1 MAHNADTQ
9 PQAFPVA
16 FDDIRHVIPL
26 EDTETGK
33 LQNVLVQHAY
43 AAGPYH
49 ERAPH
54 SKLPRYSRYV
64 AGLDIE
70 IPWPMEEEP
79 VITDGD
85 MDTPRMEV
93 ETSTFVATLSQPPMP
108 STVIDELRNKYSKFR
123 TRHDPEYLRA
133 KMTEDYEKE
142 YRETVSLF
150 TPKTDAANLQ
160 MSKGLARRK
169 TKLDADG
176 NMQMSKD
183 TIKFINAQLQKAT
196 ISAQPAPKKTKA
208 KLVKPKQAKAKTTA

>member
-1 MAHNADTQ
+1 MGQKADLQ

-16 FDDIRHVIPL
+16 FDDVRHVIPL

-49 ERAPH
+49 ERAAH

-70 IPWPMEEEP
+70 IPWPKEEEP
-79 VITDGD
+79 AITDGD

-142 YRETVSLF
+142 YRETMNLW
-150 TPKTDAANLQ
+150 TPKKEAANLR
-160 MSKGLARRK
+160 MSQGLEKRK
-169 TKLDADG
+169 AKLDADG
-176 NMQMSKD
+176 NMQMSQD
-183 TIKFINAQLQKAT
+183 TINFINSQLQKTT
-196 ISAQPAPKKTKA
+196 ISAKAAPKKSKA
-208 KLVKPKQAKAKTTA
+208 NQVNPKQAKATTTA

>member
-1 MAHNADTQ
+1 MAQSADTQ
-9 PQAFPVA
+9 PQAFPVP

-70 IPWPMEEEP
+70 IPWPLEDEP
-79 VITDGD
+79 IITEGE

-93 ETSTFVATLSQPPMP
+93 ENSTFAATLAQPPMP

-133 KMTEDYEKE
+133 KMMEDYEKE

-150 TPKTDAANLQ
+150 TPKTDAVNMRVAKKLE
-160 MSKGLARRK
+160 RRK
-169 TKLDADG
+169 ARLDDDG
-176 NMQMSKD
+176 NMKMSED
-183 TIKFINAQLQKAT
+183 TIRFINQHMKNAT
-196 ISAQPAPKKTKA
+196 ITAQPAPKKAKA
-208 KLVKPKQAKAKTTA
+208 KQEKAKTTA